1 MIYFYL
7 ITSTLISLSYSAFIT
22 LKFFE
27 IMYPAEYE
35 IIKYKFGWYSLKLV
49 TISTIIFNK
58 CKGTVYDNFLS
69 MPDNYK
75 VTFIKDG
82 NEIVDYVVNDLTCIP
97 KFEEEFDIIVYEKN
111 KTIFFSDKLITDNN
125 FKSLKESNFK
135 FLAPQLHLLNK
146 TIPISFLDYSI
157 YLSTNQ
163 LFWFGFAKWYVSS
176 DFCTEKFDLDEE
188 DEYFT
193 ISFID
198 NNMNTIKIKHNEHVI
213 LGESDYFIIECIEKD
228 PEFEDTETADVEKF
242 ETEPEYR
249 CNVSGP
255 M

>member
-49 TISTIIFNK
+49 TISNMFFNK
-58 CKGTVYDNFLS
+58 FKETVCDNFVS
-69 MPDNYK
+69 MPAKYK

-82 NEIVDYVVNDLTCIP
+82 NEIVNYAVNDLNS
-97 KFEEEFDIIVYEKN
+97 KFEDEFDIIVYAKN
-111 KTIFFSDKLITDNN
+111 KTLFFSDKLITDNN
-125 FKSLKESNFK
+125 FESLKESKFS

-146 TIPISFLDYSI
+146 TIPITFLDYSI
-157 YLSTNQ
+157 YFSTNQ

-176 DFCTEKFDLDEE
+176 EFCTEKFELGEE

-228 PEFEDTETADVEKF
+228 PEFSDTESAKTEPA
-242 ETEPEYR
+242 ETEPTYR
-249 CNVSGP
+249 CIDSGP